1 MPLIPFS
8 SHTPIPSRS
17 SYIPVHSRSHSAPV
31 SDASSYAP
39 LRVTSAKLIP
49 GVMSEPPPG
58 WIEKH
63 RRYCASPLRDSRA
76 VTRLRLGNNLTSA
89 IYLLRP

>member
-8 SHTPIPSRS
+8 SYTPIPSRS
-17 SYIPVHSRSHSAPV
+17 SYISVHSRSHSAPV
-31 SDASSYAP
+31 SDANFRAL

-58 WIEKH
+58 RMEKH
-63 RRYCASPLRDSRA
+63 RRSMVFLPSGTHGLWHASGWEI
-76 VTRLRLGNNLTSA
+76 T
-89 IYLLRP
+89 